1 MSPEL
6 VAALVGAVAGGIIA
20 VLGAIAQ
27 VFIQGWNSERGEI
40 TCDAAA
46 KELTFLFVRK
56 QPEYRDERDRKVT
69 QYKFYSF
76 KDARVFFNEN
86 AASAGWE
93 LGGIRYAFTAN
104 FLNTKGTN
112 AAALEYSV
120 RFLKGKRTV
129 ATSLPTVSTSVPIA
143 EEANPGIN
151 LLPEQA
157 VALPAENATGI
168 FMSGD
173 FSDDDANAAEKALI
187 EADKIEF
194 TVRLSTDKIIGVE
207 LDRFP

>member
-6 VAALVGAVAGGIIA
+6 VAALGGAVAGGIIA
-20 VLGAIAQ
+20 VLGGIAQ
-27 VFIQGWNSERGEI
+27 VFMQGWISERGEI

-46 KELTFLFVRK
+46 KELTFTFEP
-56 QPEYRDERDRKVT
+56 QT
-69 QYKFYSF
+69 QDYSYNYKSF
-76 KDARVFFNEN
+76 SSWKHAREFFNDN

-93 LGGIRYAFTAN
+93 LRGIGYTFTAN

-120 RFLKGKRTV
+120 RFWKGKRTV
-129 ATSLPTVSTSVPIA
+129 ATSVPKASTTEPTADKEPTD
-143 EEANPGIN
+143 

-168 FMSGD
+168 YMRGILS
-173 FSDDDANAAEKALI
+173 DANAAKKALI